1 MSTARKSVCVRGG
14 GQPTPCI
21 LVIYSTVLA
30 CDSDEYISV
39 SRVIKRKSLIC
50 VMNSTFF

>member
-30 CDSDEYISV
+30 CDSDDISV

-50 VMNSTFF
+50 VKNSTFF